1 MIQED
6 KPGKITPAR
15 PGRTVDHDHAH
26 DHSHDDHSHG
36 HGEDGHT
43 DGHNHA
49 HGQVMTRS
57 DGKVSNLFK
66 ISLILTAGFV
76 VFQFIAGL
84 MVNSLALIS
93 DAGHNLTDA
102 MALAFSWFALVLAR
116 RSPDNRKT
124 YGYHRAG
131 ILAATLNAATLI
143 LISLYVFYEA
153 VQRIFHPEP
162 VEGEVVVIV
171 ATVAF
176 LLNGGITLAF
186 VRASKDDLNVRSAFI
201 HLLGDA
207 LSSLGVIIAGL
218 IMWFTGLAI
227 FDPLVSILI
236 GLFIL
241 WSSWSIIK
249 EATNVLL
256 EGIPEGLDMVSLM
269 HDLMEI
275 PNVNSVHDLHVWTLG
290 GSNRMLSCHILTNE
304 TTLHEAN
311 TTVHLIKEMLVDK
324 YRIHHAT
331 IELECE
337 NCEMPELYCTV
348 ISGHGAVVN
357 SHD

>member
-1 MIQED
+1 MIQKE
-6 KPGKITPAR
+6 KPGKLAQTPPPHGLGHADD
-15 PGRTVDHDHAH
+15 GHSHVHDDGHSHDHAH
-26 DHSHDDHSHG
+26 GGAGHSHAVPTS
-36 HGEDGHT
+36 
-43 DGHNHA
+43 
-49 HGQVMTRS
+49 S

-66 ISLILTAGFV
+66 ISLILTALFV
-76 VFQFIAGL
+76 IFQFGAGL
-84 MVNSLALIS
+84 LVNSLALIS

-143 LISLYVFYEA
+143 LIAFYVFYEG
-153 VQRIFHPEP
+153 VQRILHPEP
-162 VEGEVVVIV
+162 VEGGVVAIV

-176 LLNGGITLAF
+176 LLNGGIALAF
-186 VRASKDDLNVRSAFI
+186 VRAAKDDLNVRSAFI
-201 HLLGDA
+201 HILGDA
-207 LSSLGVIIAGL
+207 LSSVGVIIAGL
-218 IMWFTGLAI
+218 ATLFTGLVI
-227 FDPLVSILI
+227 FDPLISILI
-236 GLFIL
+236 GVFIL

-256 EGIPEGLDMVSLM
+256 EGIPAGLDMVSLM
-269 HDLMEI
+269 RDLMAI

-311 TTVHLIKEMLVDK
+311 TTVQEIKVMLVEK
-324 YRIHHAT
+324 YQIHHAT

-337 NCEMPELYCTV
+337 NCSMPELYCTV
-348 ISGHGAVVN
+348 INGHE
-357 SHD
+357 